1 MTPTTPSLN
10 NPRRALVGSFARLMI
25 ASVLTGFGAVMLFFS
40 ATYLQDARLL
50 AEVPEVFWLMICGV
64 PPSEVMTPPLLFS
77 LGVVSVLAACI
88 VLVIG
93 DFKRRL
99 PFVAVVL
106 LGAVAMSG
114 AGYAFGE
121 SNRAAQSAPLKIAYM
136 NPPRLMPDFELTNQH
151 DEKTR
156 LSDLRGK
163 YVVLFF
169 GYTHCP
175 DVCPLALGDMRAVK
189 RMLGEDA
196 KEVQFVFISV
206 DGTRDTPKALKQYM
220 DAFDSSFLGLTGPEQ
235 DVRLIALEYGARF
248 RANPP
253 SADGFYIVDHTAD
266 TYVLDRDGYWVAAWS
281 LSTSREDAAAA
292 LRDLIQKERQ
302 ANR

>member
-1 MTPTTPSLN
+1 MTIPTIPDPNAKQSS
-10 NPRRALVGSFARLMI
+10 AGSFARLLI
-25 ASVLTGFGAVMLFFS
+25 ASMLTGFGAVMMFFS

-64 PPSEVMTPPLLFS
+64 PPSEVMAPPLLFS
-77 LGVVSVLAACI
+77 LGAVSVLLAC
-88 VLVIG
+88 VLLVIG
-93 DFKRRL
+93 DLKRR
-99 PFVAVVL
+99 FAFAVVVL
-106 LGAVAMSG
+106 LSAAAMSG
-114 AGYAFGE
+114 AGYAFGQA
-121 SNRAAQSAPLKIAYM
+121 NRAAQSTPLKIAYM

-151 DEKTR
+151 GAKTR

-196 KEVQFVFISV
+196 KDVQFVFISV
-206 DGTRDTPKALKQYM
+206 DGSRDTPAALKQYM

-235 DVRLIALEYGARF
+235 EVRLIALEYGARF

-253 SADGFYIVDHTAD
+253 NADGFYIVDHTAD
-266 TYVLDRDGYWVAAWS
+266 TYVLDRQGYWVAAWA
-281 LSTSREDAAAA
+281 LSTSREDATAA
-292 LRDLIQKERQ
+292 LRDLIHKDKHVSR
-302 ANR
+302 